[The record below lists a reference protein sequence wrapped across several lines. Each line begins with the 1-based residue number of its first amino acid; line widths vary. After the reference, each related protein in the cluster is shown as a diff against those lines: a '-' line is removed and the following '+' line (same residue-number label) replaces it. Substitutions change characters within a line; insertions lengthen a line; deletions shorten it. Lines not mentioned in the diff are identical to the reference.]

1 MRWRSFASL
10 NLLCALVLALGC
22 GLNAANAQSSST
34 APGMAAANQGAEL
47 DPKSARHWLS
57 RIHDAAGRYDFQGT
71 LVVSAGTGV
80 HSARIVHV
88 GREGER
94 FERIE
99 ALDGQERLVFRQ
111 DRVVQTF
118 WPGSGVVQIEQRE
131 VLPDFPALLQGGPER
146 IADFYQLRRLGS
158 DRVAGLEADVL
169 LLLPRD
175 DARFAHR
182 LWADRKTGLLLR
194 AEILGPHDEVL
205 ESSAFTELVLGSRIS
220 KEGLIKSMP
229 KLDGLRVIRN
239 LAKPIRIADEGWVLQ
254 GLVPGFQ
261 QVSSVKRPI
270 HGHEPKGVQGK
281 GMLHLVFSD
290 GMTYVSMFVEPF
302 ESSADQLALQTSI
315 GATRTLMQRKGDW
328 WITVMGD
335 VPFGTLQRFYAGLER
350 RR

>member
-1 MRWRSFASL
+1 MHLRSFAL
-10 NLLCALVLALGC
+10 LKLLCALALGC
-22 GLNAANAQSSST
+22 GFNTAYAQAQT
-34 APGMAAANQGAEL
+34 LAPGGVAASQGVAL
-47 DPKSARHWLS
+47 DPKSVRSWLS

-71 LVVSAGTGV
+71 LVVSAGAGV
-80 HSARIVHV
+80 HSARVVHV
-88 GREGER
+88 CRDGEL

-99 ALDGQERLVFRQ
+99 ALDGQERQVFRQ
-111 DRVVQTF
+111 NGIVHTF
-118 WPGSGVVQIEQRE
+118 WPNSGVVQIEQRE

-146 IADFYQLRRLGS
+146 IAEFYELRRLGS

-205 ESSAFTELVLGSRIS
+205 ESSAFTELVLGSRMT
-220 KEGLIKSMP
+220 KESLIKSMP
-229 KLDGLRVIRN
+229 KLEGLRVIRN
-239 LAKPIRIADEGWVLQ
+239 LAKPIRISDEGWVLQ
-254 GLVPGFQ
+254 SLAPGFQ
-261 QVSSVKRPI
+261 QVSSVKRPT
-270 HGHEPKGVQGK
+270 HGRELKGQQDK

-290 GMTYVSMFVEPF
+290 GMTYVSIFVEPF
-302 ESSADQLALQTSI
+302 ETSKDQLPLQTSI
-315 GATRTLMQRKGDW
+315 GATQTLMQRKGDW

-350 RR
+350 KR